1 MIDDELLQF
10 VSFRLGGQEFAV
22 DILQLRRVLP
32 YATPT
37 PVDGAPE
44 FVAGT
49 LRHDDAT
56 LFVLDLRDRLGL
68 PAAVTPDSRLLVLEH
83 GAAPVMLVVD
93 AAREVVRVDAADIA
107 AAPDVEGLTAGQAI
121 GLIARP
127 GRPLVILNPSRLLAP
142 AEQAALDAL
151 LVTP

>member
-32 YATPT
+32 YAA
-37 PVDGAPE
+37 PVPVEGAPA

-49 LRHDDAT
+49 LSHEDAT
-56 LFVLDLRDRLGL
+56 ILVLDLRERLGL
-68 PAAVTPDSRLLVLEH
+68 PAVVTPDTRLLVLEH

-93 AAREVVRVDAADIA
+93 AAREVVRVAGTDIA
-107 AAPDVEGLTAGQAI
+107 AAPAVEGLTAGQAI
-121 GLIARP
+121 GLIDRP

-142 AEQAALDAL
+142 AERAALDAL

>member
-68 PAAVTPDSRLLVLEH
+68 PAVVTPDTRLLVLEH
-83 GAAPVMLVVD
+83 GAAPMMLVVD

-121 GLIARP
+121 GLISQP

-142 AEQAALDAL
+142 AERAALDAL

>member
-1 MIDDELLQF
+1 MTDEELLEF

-37 PVDGAPE
+37 AVAGAPP

-49 LRHDDAT
+49 LCEDGET
-56 LFVLDLRDRLGL
+56 LLVLDLRERLGL
-68 PAAVTPDSRLLVLEH
+68 AAVVTPESRLLVLDH

-93 AAREVVRVDAADIA
+93 AAREVVRIDGAAIA
-107 AAPDVEGLTAGQAI
+107 AAPDVDGLTAGQAV
-121 GLIARP
+121 GLIDWP
-127 GRPLVILNPSRLLAP
+127 GRPIVILNPSRLLAP
-142 AEQAALDAL
+142 AERAALDSL